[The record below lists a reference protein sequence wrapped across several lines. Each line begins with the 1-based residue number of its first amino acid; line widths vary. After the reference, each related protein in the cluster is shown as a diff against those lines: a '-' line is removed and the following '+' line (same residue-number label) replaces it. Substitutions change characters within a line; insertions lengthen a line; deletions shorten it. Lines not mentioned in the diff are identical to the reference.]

1 MLKEVAYD
9 QVWVT
14 CVSPETAVEK
24 YGRYVYGDYTP
35 KKIENRRVVL
45 EESML
50 GELYDVRTASPED
63 LLRAALT
70 TISKACI
77 QATDEGRPVL
87 ILIFSPGSERGY
99 SIAMGG
105 TNAED
110 PNALTKDL
118 FRQAIGSQAPEAGLC
133 LLATEYHTS
142 AWAINPNMKV
152 APIASKGKFLED
164 LAWPIS
170 GTINQRPCGPEF
182 AHVVTDMLLRLSI
195 EDYVTKEMDENRGAE
210 FDEAEEAEERLES
223 LVKDILQKEETMDKS
238 LLSGDDEWETEYSER
253 VGIRRCEFYRRY
265 SLLKDA
271 TPGYDELLAVVKS
284 EAEVYLNSFPGLD
297 YKGKNLS
304 LHNEL
309 RGTIRGTRVPSL
321 VGLEYLRCQIDY
333 RLSCIMKM
341 ATAYKDLWG
350 LTMKN
355 CEDTEVEIGAGIG
368 TYRWI
373 EVLKLVQFHDIF
385 DKPNGDQGYEYSKGD
400 WYITSCIH
408 SQGWDNAQ
416 VEEKLQSLLRYKVT
430 RTLIFLFL
438 RRHSQLTETLDP
450 NESGP
455 GEPIVCSQRQQDCG
469 FSFDQEFS
477 ALEKEA
483 KQYFDSK
490 LRTYDCGSDT
500 SLHGPLYSILDGTK
514 EDTSLGV

>member
-1 MLKEVAYD
+1 MAFSVWIISRPPSFSQENVSFFLSNCWIPDVKPNTKIVGICGITDWNKENDPKLPGRAAPNQEGWHFADFYLFHHMLKEVAYD

-118 FRQAIGSQAPEAGLC
+118 FRQGLI
-133 LLATEYHTS
+133 S
-142 AWAINPNMKV
+142 SSNWV
-152 APIASKGKFLED
+152 
-164 LAWPIS
+164 S
-170 GTINQRPCGPEF
+170 GTGSRAVFTCYRIPHWKISRGSGLANQR
-182 AHVVTDMLLRLSI
+182 
-195 EDYVTKEMDENRGAE
+195 DYQSA
-210 FDEAEEAEERLES
+210 
-223 LVKDILQKEETMDKS
+223 
-238 LLSGDDEWETEYSER
+238 
-253 VGIRRCEFYRRY
+253 YRRY

-341 ATAYKDLWG
+341 ATAYEDLWG

-438 RRHSQLTETLDP
+438 RRHSQLTETLGP